1 MSERKTPLSKR
12 IGIIVISIIMLGG
25 TVAGLAFAVFATQD
39 QAVDPNTI
47 ATNKAVEKYNEQ
59 MKEYEKQQAEERK
72 KLRPLDGYTD
82 KVGKFNAD
90 DVKELTVET
99 LKEGDGATVGEKDT
113 IKANYTGWLPD
124 GTIFDS
130 TKKEGSD
137 ASPISFSL
145 QSVITGWTE
154 GLSGQKVGGVYLLTI
169 PSDKAYGEQGTT
181 GIPANTPLKFIVEIV
196 SIEKDS

>member
-1 MSERKTPLSKR
+1 MSKRRTPLSKR
-12 IGIIVISIIMLGG
+12 IGIIVIGLLMIGG
-25 TVAGLAFAVFATQD
+25 TVIGLVSVIMATQD
-39 QAVDPNTI
+39 KDVDPNTI

-72 KLRPLDGYTD
+72 KMRALDGYAD

-113 IKANYTGWLPD
+113 IKANYTGWMPD
-124 GTIFDS
+124 GTIIDS
-130 TKKEGSD
+130 TKKEGGN
-137 ASPISFSL
+137 ASAVSFNLQNVIS
-145 QSVITGWTE
+145 GWTE
-154 GLSGQKVGGVYLLTI
+154 GLSGKKVGGVYLLSI

-196 SIEKDS
+196 SIEKS